1 MNFWKTEM
9 QNVSHLITLL
19 GGTGKVAEHLNIK
32 PSAISNW
39 KKLNKIPNNK
49 KDALKVLGM
58 GMNVKTDEFLT
69 TKNLINLKANILL
82 IISGGIACYKS
93 LEIIRLIKKTD
104 IELDV
109 VITKSAQKFITP
121 LLVTSLNE
129 KKCYTDLFSIEDEA
143 QMNHITLA
151 RKPDIILVAP
161 ATANIIAKIAHGIA
175 DDLASTTIL
184 ASFSKIMI
192 APSMNPVMWNNLVT
206 KENCQKLLN
215 RGTIFIEPDNGDM
228 ACGESGS
235 GRLPEPKVIF
245 ERLISELFT
254 KKNIKNSHLKGTSVI
269 ITAGPT
275 IEDIDPVR
283 FISNR
288 SSGKQGFA
296 IASELAD
303 RGANVTLITG
313 PVDIP
318 KPKNLNVI
326 QIVSAQ
332 EMFERTMSELPADVV
347 ICAAAVA
354 DWRLIPEGNKYKGL
368 SINNKIKKSDK
379 TLIFKTVQN
388 PDIISEIAKSK
399 IKPKLIIG
407 FSAETENLVQNSK
420 DKLIAKNIDL
430 IIAND
435 VSENKV
441 FGKDVNKVYII
452 DKNNCEEWIEQS
464 KKSVAFKIA
473 DRINE
478 ILSLNS
484 K

>member
-1 MNFWKTEM
+1 MKE
-9 QNVSHLITLL
+9 VSHLITLL
-19 GGTGKVAEHLNIK
+19 GGTGKVAKYLNIK

-39 KKLNKIPNNK
+39 KKLNKVPNNK
-49 KDALKVLGM
+49 KESLKILSM
-58 GMNVKTDEFLT
+58 EMNVTLD
-69 TKNLINLKANILL
+69 KNLSDLKGNILL

-93 LEIIRLIKKTD
+93 LEIIRLIKKTE

-109 VITKSAQKFITP
+109 IITKSAQQFITP

-129 KKCYTDLFSIEDEA
+129 KKCYTDLFSIEDESR
-143 QMNHITLA
+143 MNHITLA

-161 ATANIIAKIAHGIA
+161 ATANIIAKISNGIA

-184 ASFSKIMI
+184 ASYSKIML
-192 APSMNPVMWNNLVT
+192 APSMNPVMWDNLAT

-215 RGTIFIEPDNGDM
+215 RGITFIEPDSGDM
-228 ACGESGS
+228 ACGESGR
-235 GRLPEPKVIF
+235 GRLPEPKIIYDK
-245 ERLISELFT
+245 LIYELNI
-254 KKNIKNSHLKGTSVI
+254 KQNIKNSELQGTKVL

-296 IASELAD
+296 IASELSD

-313 PVDIP
+313 PVDIT
-318 KPKNLNVI
+318 KPKNVNII
-326 QIVSAQ
+326 QITSAQ

-354 DWRLIPEGNKYKGL
+354 DWRLIPEGQKYKK
-368 SINNKIKKSDK
+368 SAINNKIKKSNK
-379 TLIFKTVQN
+379 PLIFKTIPN

-399 IKPKLIIG
+399 IRPKIIIG
-407 FSAETENLVQNSK
+407 FSAETENVIKNAQ
-420 DKLIAKNIDL
+420 DKLRDKNIDL

-435 VSENKV
+435 VSDNKV
-441 FGKDVNKVYII
+441 FGKDINKVYVI

-464 KKSVAFKIA
+464 KKSVAFKIS
-473 DRINE
+473 DKINK
-478 ILSLNS
+478 ILLLNS
-484 K
+484 KYI